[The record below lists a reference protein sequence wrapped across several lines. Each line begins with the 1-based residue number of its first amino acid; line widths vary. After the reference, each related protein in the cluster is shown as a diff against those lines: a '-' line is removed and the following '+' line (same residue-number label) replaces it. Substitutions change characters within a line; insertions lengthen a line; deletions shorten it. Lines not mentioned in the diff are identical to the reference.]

1 MGWMFMPLVNYE
13 GGGEAAWFEPLR
25 DNLKEYSFGMGQYLG
40 AGVAACYRGF
50 RVYDSTATRNMVKDW
65 IGFYKKYRE
74 ILNCDIIH
82 LRRPTMQGLDGFMHV
97 SSTGKHKGDDYFDA
111 RNIQLNVLMQE

>member
-25 DNLKEYSFGMGQYLG
+25 DNLKEYSYGMGQYLG

-50 RVYDSTATRNMVKDW
+50 RVYDSKATRNMVKDW

-97 SSTGKHKGDDYFDA
+97 STTGQHKGDDYWMQGTFDS
-111 RNIQLNVLMQE
+111 IF

>member
-25 DNLKEYSFGMGQYLG
+25 HNLKEYSFGMGQYLG

-50 RVYDSTATRNMVKDW
+50 RVYDSKVTRNMVKYW
-65 IGFYKKYRE
+65 ISFYKKYRV
-74 ILNCDIIH
+74 ILNGDIIH
-82 LRRPTMQGLDGFMHV
+82 LRRPTMQDIDGFIHV
-97 SSTGKHKGDDYFDA
+97 SPSGKYKGDD
-111 RNIQLNVLMQE
+111 N